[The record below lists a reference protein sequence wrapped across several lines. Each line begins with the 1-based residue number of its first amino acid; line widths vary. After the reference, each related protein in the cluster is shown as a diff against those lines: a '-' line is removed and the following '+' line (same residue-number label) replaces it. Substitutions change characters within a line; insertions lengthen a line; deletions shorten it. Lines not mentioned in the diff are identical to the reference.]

1 MRGNGVLG
9 LDPLIST
16 TPISHHPAL
25 TITDELCRPNNP
37 QEQKLTDHQYAETRA
52 ERKGC
57 IANDGDFSMRWHFPP
72 RYGKMDA
79 FHSSQSPKSA
89 ETSENGVSGSQFV
102 LKAAT
107 SFRPRL

>member
-1 MRGNGVLG
+1 MRGVLG
-9 LDPLIST
+9 RKIEENHKLAAAKATPSAPTAGKSISNPHSTHDGTRT
-16 TPISHHPAL
+16 TGQRNWL
-25 TITDELCRPNNP
+25 
-37 QEQKLTDHQYAETRA
+37 
-52 ERKGC
+52 
-57 IANDGDFSMRWHFPP
+57 GDFSMRWHFPP